1 MAKKKNLLKKDLVKL
16 WNASQKEFDNITKE
30 TSKLLKKGEK
40 QLQKVTAESQ
50 KKMELVNATI
60 TREKL
65 YYQLGRT
72 LGSKSATNWRKSKKA
87 SSISK
92 QIGKLSKEIKALS

>member
-1 MAKKKNLLKKDLVKL
+1 MAKNKNTLKKDLLKL
-16 WNASQKEFDNITKE
+16 WNASQKEFENITRE
-30 TSKLLKKGEK
+30 TSKILKKGEK

-65 YYQLGRT
+65 YYQLGKT
-72 LGSKSATNWRKSKKA
+72 LGTKSVTTWKKSKFFE
-87 SSISK
+87 
-92 QIGKLSKEIKALS
+92 L